1 MLSGF
6 GVYSEVGRLRKVI
19 VHRPDL
25 SVKRL
30 TPGNHRELLF
40 DDVLWV
46 ERAIEEHDAFVK
58 VLEDE
63 GVKVFQLRDLLVDV
77 LAENSEARNW
87 VIHQAVNASTIGIS
101 ACTAVRACLMEM
113 ETEALVTH
121 LIGGLTRSELECV
134 YLEGLAR
141 SSLIISSSGPD
152 TFILPPLPN
161 TLFTRD
167 TSSWICDAYTINP
180 MRWSA
185 RMRET
190 INIAAIYRYH
200 PLFSGSNI
208 NYWYSCLEN
217 RGGMSKT
224 SPGAYSMEG
233 GDIMPIGKGTLLIG
247 MGERT
252 SGTMVEQI
260 SKILLASGAVHRIIV
275 AQMSHDRAHM
285 HLDTVCT
292 MLDEDIITVFPEVIE
307 RVKAYSIR
315 WAGGDRIFEVTN
327 EEDLTSALA
336 DALELD
342 RLIVLP
348 TGGDEYQA
356 AREQWDDGNNVL
368 ALKPGRVVAYD
379 RNTYTNKNF
388 REAGIDVIEIEGSEL
403 SRGRGG
409 GHCLTCP
416 IQRDAI

>member
-1 MLSGF
+1 MSGF
-6 GVYSEVGRLRKVI
+6 GVYSEVGRLKKVI

-25 SVKRL
+25 SVRRL
-30 TPGNHRELLF
+30 TPGNHRDLLF

-58 VLEDE
+58 VLEEE
-63 GVKVFQLRDLLVDV
+63 GIKVYQLRDLLVDV
-77 LAENSEARNW
+77 LAENSEARRW
-87 VIHQAVNASTIGIS
+87 VIHQAVNPSTFGIS
-101 ACTAVRACLMEM
+101 ACNAVRACLMEM
-113 ETEALVTH
+113 ETEALATH
-121 LIGGLTRSELECV
+121 LIGGLTRNELECM
-134 YLEGLAR
+134 YLEGMSR

-167 TSSWICDAYTINP
+167 TSSWIGNGYTENP
-180 MRWSA
+180 MHWPA

-200 PLFSGSNI
+200 PLFTGSNI
-208 NYWYSCLEN
+208 NHWYSCLEN
-217 RGGMSKT
+217 RGGISKT
-224 SPGAYSMEG
+224 LSGASSMEG

-252 SGTMVEQI
+252 RGTMVEEI
-260 SKILLASGAVHRIIV
+260 SEILLASGAIQRVIV

-292 MLDEDIITVFPEVIE
+292 MLDKDIFTVFPAVID

-315 WAGGDRIFEVTN
+315 WAGGDRIFEVTK
-327 EEDLTSALA
+327 EEDLTSAIT

-368 ALKPGRVVAYD
+368 ALEPGRVVAYD
-379 RNTYTNKNF
+379 RNTCTNKNF

>member
-1 MLSGF
+1 MSGF

-25 SVKRL
+25 SVRRL
-30 TPGNHRELLF
+30 TPGNHRDLLF

-46 ERAIEEHDAFVK
+46 ERAIEEHDAFVN
-58 VLEDE
+58 VLEAE
-63 GVKVFQLRDLLVDV
+63 GVKVYQVRDLLVDV
-77 LAENSEARNW
+77 LAENREARKW

-101 ACTAVRACLMEM
+101 ACNAVRACLMEM
-113 ETEALVTH
+113 ETEALATH
-121 LIGGLTRSELECV
+121 LIGGLTRSELECM
-134 YLEGLAR
+134 YLEGMAR
-141 SSLIISSSGPD
+141 SSLIISSSEPD

-161 TLFTRD
+161 SLFTRD
-167 TSSWICDAYTINP
+167 TSSWISNGYTLNP
-180 MRWSA
+180 MHWPA

-200 PLFSGSNI
+200 PLFSGGKI
-208 NYWYSCLEN
+208 NRWYSCFEN
-217 RGGMSKT
+217 TGGT
-224 SPGAYSMEG
+224 SQTFPGVSSMEG

-252 SGTMVEQI
+252 SGTMVEQL
-260 SKILLASGAVHRIIV
+260 SRILLSSGAIQRVIV
-275 AQMSHDRAHM
+275 AQMSHERAHM

-307 RVKAYSIR
+307 GVKAYSIR
-315 WAGGDRIFEVTN
+315 WAGEDRIFEVT
-327 EEDLTSALA
+327 EEVGLTSAIT

-342 RLIVLP
+342 TLLVIP

-356 AREQWDDGNNVL
+356 AREQWDDGNNIL
-368 ALKPGRVVAYD
+368 AIKPGKVVAYD
-379 RNTYTNKNF
+379 RNTCTNNNF
-388 REAGIDVIEIEGSEL
+388 RKAGIDVIEIEGSEL